1 MLPGRFVS
9 LIMMEIQMQLLWIP
23 DEDMTATMESILIS
37 LPPAFLFLVRYQTIV
52 LPSAPAQVCP
62 LLLPPVH
69 ALLLEWILF
78 QLGTESVDS
87 TQIKSLFIIGA
98 TRPSNMTFPNPE
110 WGYGQ
115 LNLFHTFEE
124 LRNY

>member
-1 MLPGRFVS
+1 
-9 LIMMEIQMQLLWIP
+9 
-23 DEDMTATMESILIS
+23 MTATMESILIS
-37 LPPAFLFLVRYQTIV
+37 LPPGISILSSLPNNRFAVRSGSSLSVAIT
-52 LPSAPAQVCP
+52 AGAC
-62 LLLPPVH
+62 